1 MVSRTGGYYW
11 ANYKGFR
18 GMKEGD
24 QFYPTIFN
32 VVVDAVVRHWTQLV
46 EERVVGQDGR
56 RREG

>member
-1 MVSRTGGYYW
+1 
-11 ANYKGFR
+11 
-18 GMKEGD
+18 MKEGD

-32 VVVDAVVRHWTQLV
+32 VVVDAVVRHWAQLV